1 MLEWTLYEVLDNVLN
16 HANIEAGG
24 FVQATPLEQFV
35 EFVVADAGIGIAR
48 SLGRNDHE
56 DALRHAVK
64 RGATRDSASNQGN
77 GLYGSLQLSHISAGE
92 FEILSYGASL
102 IYDANTDGAVRTERH
117 DLPYPGT
124 AVRVRVGLAESG
136 DSGLLQ
142 RTLRFGPLEHDPP
155 YSYVER
161 NFETDGGV
169 VMFKI
174 KEQARQDVRT
184 RRGGQ
189 RVRQQLEN
197 LLESSESVTVDF
209 DGIEV
214 ISSSFADEVFG
225 RLFVKLGPRTFT
237 KRILLTNVNQDIDGL
252 IDLAID
258 QRWRVSGP

>member
-1 MLEWTLYEVLDNVLN
+1 
-16 HANIEAGG
+16 
-24 FVQATPLEQFV
+24 
-35 EFVVADAGIGIAR
+35 
-48 SLGRNDHE
+48 
-56 DALRHAVK
+56 
-64 RGATRDSASNQGN
+64 
-77 GLYGSLQLSHISAGE
+77 
-92 FEILSYGASL
+92 
-102 IYDANTDGAVRTERH
+102 
-117 DLPYPGT
+117 
-124 AVRVRVGLAESG
+124 
-136 DSGLLQ
+136 
-142 RTLRFGPLEHDPP
+142 
-155 YSYVER
+155 
-161 NFETDGGV
+161 
-169 VMFKI
+169 MFKI